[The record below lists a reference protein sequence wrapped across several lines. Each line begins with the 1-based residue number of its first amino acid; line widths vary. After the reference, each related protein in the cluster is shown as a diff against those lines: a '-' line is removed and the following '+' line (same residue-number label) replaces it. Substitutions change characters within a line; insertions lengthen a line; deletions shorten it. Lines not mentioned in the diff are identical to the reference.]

1 MFKECLVLALSVK
14 SLFVLQNFAVARK
27 SGNILYIEKTLK
39 RPITGKLNGDSILGI
54 FDILEVYKSIAI
66 LKGVICL

>member
-1 MFKECLVLALSVK
+1 MFKESLVLALSMK

-39 RPITGKLNGDSILGI
+39 IPITSKLNRGSNPGI
-54 FDILEVYKSIAI
+54 FDILEVYKRVAI